1 MFSICK
7 PEKIAISILGKQ
19 PIKRNNYRPLFYT
32 HMVNYNHGYII
43 ANILTK
49 EKIWISE
56 DEKIFFAETKDINN
70 DIVRDLIEKWFLVP
84 TNFDDQSNVN
94 NTIELK
100 KLYLS
105 AHKKDYLN
113 NFVIFTTT
121 DCNARCHYCYEK
133 GSRRINMSEKT
144 ASDVAHFI
152 IDKSKNNDIS
162 IEWFGGEPLYNFKA
176 IDIICNILKKNK
188 VSFKSIMISNGYLFD
203 DTIIEK
209 SVNDWNLNSVQVTL
223 DGTEEVYNKIKSYIC
238 HDLISPFMRVIEN
251 IEKLLNSSIEV
262 KIRLNFD
269 KNNVK
274 DIDKLVDL
282 LIDKFIKY
290 DNCKIYAVPINYYN
304 KNEVFNIENRKFLYD
319 AQNKIMDKIYANN
332 MNEPKTLLRNKSTL
346 IHCMADNDN
355 STTILPDGKLGKCE
369 YYLDDNYWGDIY
381 NNVIDYEII
390 ESFKIL
396 KNELPQ
402 CKNCKWRLECG
413 SLEKCR
419 ELLGFCDDLEIKNKE
434 DAVRRSLI
442 KEYNTWLFTHND
454 ADDGSVC

>member
-176 IDIICNILKKNK
+176 IDIICNILKEFGYNNLEDYNNDKKLFQLSQLNFTEVHTTSNVAFETIRNILIAEDPVLLFEKHETPFIYHGDEDYNIEGARASNITVYEGGYAGGTIVGDVGDLSIGIFLPIEIDLNSKFFLNK
-188 VSFKSIMISNGYLFD
+188 IAEILNKYNTPAVVDNNDIMVNNRKIIGTSTLSTDNYFGFVAYVSFSDK
-203 DTIIEK
+203 
-209 SVNDWNLNSVQVTL
+209 
-223 DGTEEVYNKIKSYIC
+223 TE
-238 HDLISPFMRVIEN
+238 
-251 IEKLLNSSIEV
+251 
-262 KIRLNFD
+262 
-269 KNNVK
+269 
-274 DIDKLVDL
+274 
-282 LIDKFIKY
+282 
-290 DNCKIYAVPINYYN
+290 
-304 KNEVFNIENRKFLYD
+304 
-319 AQNKIMDKIYANN
+319 
-332 MNEPKTLLRNKSTL
+332 
-346 IHCMADNDN
+346 
-355 STTILPDGKLGKCE
+355 
-369 YYLDDNYWGDIY
+369 
-381 NNVIDYEII
+381 
-390 ESFKIL
+390 
-396 KNELPQ
+396 
-402 CKNCKWRLECG
+402 
-413 SLEKCR
+413 
-419 ELLGFCDDLEIKNKE
+419 
-434 DAVRRSLI
+434 LI
-442 KEYNTWLFTHND
+442 KQVCGNNLKQPGFLINITVEELEEELRQWL
-454 ADDGSVC
+454 V